1 MKLVVVGI
9 NHKDTPLEIR
19 EKGAFLHRT
28 LNEGIRTLLKEDEI
42 AEVIILSTCN
52 RSEIYVSTRNEN
64 AAGKILTDFYLNEK
78 STELAP
84 YLFVKKERAAMVH
97 LYEVVTGLDSM
108 ILGED
113 QILGQVKD
121 ALEKSQDIK
130 GCGKYLTKMFREAI
144 TFTKKVKTDYKISET
159 PLSLSSTAVKHIKRK
174 YPENYGDKKIL
185 IIGSGKMGVL
195 ALRYMKAEGF
205 QNPYMTN
212 RTFHNMHECE
222 AIHENVQMIHYEDRY
237 NIIPEMDV
245 IITATAS
252 PHVILKADEMKCLNK
267 PLIVIDLALP
277 RDVEEAVGEIP
288 AVDLLTIDDFKEIID
303 EKMAYRMK
311 IARKIEAEIQD
322 EIDGLL
328 LWVTHAKVDNM
339 VRDLNETSRQ
349 LAEETITNLC
359 ERLSLTEK
367 EEIYLAKIIR
377 SKFREMVMPPI
388 KQLKSLNSE
397 VEILGMEK
405 TVTYLFPGIQGKAAL
420 GEQKNDDTSVV

>member
-19 EKGAFLHRT
+19 EKGSFIHRT
-28 LNEGIRTLLKEDEI
+28 LNEGIRTLLNENDI

-52 RSEIYVSTRNEN
+52 RSEIYVATRNVD
-64 AAGKILTDFYLNEK
+64 AAGEILKGFYLSEK
-78 STELAP
+78 SDQLEP
-84 YLFVKKERAAMVH
+84 YLFIKKERAAMVH

-121 ALEKSQDIK
+121 ALEKSQAIK

-144 TFTKKVKTDYKISET
+144 TFSKKVKTVYKISET
-159 PLSLSSTAVKHIKRK
+159 PLSLSSTAIKHIKRQ

-185 IIGSGKMGVL
+185 IIGSGKMGEL

-212 RTFHNMHECE
+212 RTFHNMDKCE
-222 AIHENVQMIHYEDRY
+222 AIHENVKMIHYENRY
-237 NIIPEMDV
+237 QVIPEMDV
-245 IITATAS
+245 IISATAS
-252 PHVILKADEMKCLNK
+252 PHVILKAAEMPRLNK

-277 RDVEEAVGEIP
+277 RDVEEAVGNIP
-288 AVDLLTIDDFKEIID
+288 GTELLTIDDFKEIID
-303 EKMAYRMK
+303 ETMVYRMK
-311 IARKIEAEIQD
+311 VAEKIAGEIQE
-322 EIDGLL
+322 EIDGLI

-339 VRDLNETSRQ
+339 VQDLNETSRK
-349 LAEETITNLC
+349 LAEETIENLC
-359 ERLSLTEK
+359 GRLSLTEK
-367 EEIYLAKIIR
+367 EETYLAKIVR

-388 KQLKSLNSE
+388 KQLKSLDTE
-397 VEILGMEK
+397 EEIIRMEK
-405 TVTYLFPGIQGKAAL
+405 TVAYLFSGVQEVAL
-420 GEQKNDDTSVV
+420 GDQK

>member
-1 MKLVVVGI
+1 MKLVVAGI

-28 LNEGIRTLLKEDEI
+28 LNEAIRTLLNETEI

-52 RSEIYVSTRNEN
+52 RSEIYVSTRNVD
-64 AAGKILTDFYLNEK
+64 AAGEILTDFYLSEK
-78 STELAP
+78 SAELAP
-84 YLFVKKERAAMVH
+84 YLFVKKEREAMVH

-121 ALEKSQDIK
+121 GLEKSQAIK

-159 PLSLSSTAVKHIKRK
+159 PLSLSSTAVKHIKRA
-174 YPENYGDKKIL
+174 YPEDYGDKKIL

-205 QNPYMTN
+205 CNPYMTN
-212 RTFHNMHECE
+212 RTFHNMDQCE

-237 NIIPEMDV
+237 QVIPDMDV

-252 PHVILKADEMKCLNK
+252 PHVVLKAAEMKSLRK
-267 PLIVIDLALP
+267 PLTVIDLALP
-277 RDVEEAVGEIP
+277 RDVEEAVGSLP
-288 AVDLLTIDDFKEIID
+288 QVKLLTIDDFKNMMD
-303 EKMAYRMK
+303 EKMAYRVK
-311 IARKIEAEIQD
+311 IAKKIAAEIQD

-328 LWVTHAKVDNM
+328 SWVTHAKVDNM

-349 LAEETITNLC
+349 LAEETIETLC
-359 ERLSLTEK
+359 GRLTLSEK
-367 EEIYLAKIIR
+367 EAVYLAKVIR

-388 KQLKSLNSE
+388 KQLKSLE
-397 VEILGMEK
+397 CEEQIIGIEK
-405 TVTYLFPGIQGKAAL
+405 TVTYLFPGIQDKKTQ
-420 GEQKNDDTSVV
+420 EDQQNDDTAVI

>member
-1 MKLVVVGI
+1 MKLVVAGI

-28 LNEGIRTLLKEDEI
+28 LNEGIQSLLKEDAI

-52 RSEIYVSTRNEN
+52 RSEIYVATRNEN
-64 AAGKILTDFYLNEK
+64 AAGQILTNFYLQEK
-78 STELAP
+78 SPELSP
-84 YLFVKKERAAMVH
+84 YLFVKKEREALVH

-121 ALEKSQDIK
+121 ALEKSQAIK

-144 TFTKKVKTDYKISET
+144 TFTKKVKTEYKISET
-159 PLSLSSTAVKHIKRK
+159 PLSLSSTAVKHVKRK
-174 YPENYGDKKIL
+174 YPEDYGDKKIL

-212 RTFHNMHECE
+212 RTFHNMDQCE
-222 AIHENVQMIHYEDRY
+222 AIHENVQVIRYENRY
-237 NIIPEMDV
+237 DCIEEMDV

-252 PHVILKADEMKCLNK
+252 PHVILKAEEMPALTK
-267 PLIVIDLALP
+267 PLTVIDLALP
-277 RDVEEAVGEIP
+277 RDVEEAVGELP
-288 AVDLLTIDDFKEIID
+288 GVSLLTIDDFKDMMD
-303 EKMAYRMK
+303 EKMTYRIQVAK
-311 IARKIEAEIQD
+311 QIAEEIQD

-328 LWVTHAKVDNM
+328 SWVTHAKVDNM

-349 LAEETITNLC
+349 LAEETIENLC
-359 ERLSLTEK
+359 TRLNLTEK
-367 EEIYLAKIIR
+367 EEVYLSKVIR

-388 KQLKSLNSE
+388 KQLKSLE
-397 VEILGMEK
+397 KEADIIGMEK
-405 TVTYLFPGIQGKAAL
+405 TVTYLFPGIQDRAAL
-420 GEQKNDDTSVV
+420 GD

>member
-1 MKLVVVGI
+1 MKLVVAGI

-28 LNEGIRTLLKEDEI
+28 LNEAIRTLLNEDAI

-52 RSEIYVSTRNEN
+52 RSEIYVSTRNED
-64 AAGKILTDFYLNEK
+64 AAGKILTDFYLTEK
-78 STELAP
+78 AAELEP
-84 YLFVKKERAAMVH
+84 YLFVKKEREAMVH

-121 ALEKSQDIK
+121 ALEKSQAIK

-159 PLSLSSTAVKHIKRK
+159 PLSLSSTAVKHIKREH
-174 YPENYGDKKIL
+174 PEDFGDKKIL

-222 AIHENVQMIHYEDRY
+222 SIHENVQTIHYENRY
-237 NIIPEMDV
+237 EIIPEMDV

-252 PHVILKADEMKCLNK
+252 PHVILKADEMMPLTK
-267 PLIVIDLALP
+267 PLTVIDLALP
-277 RDVEEAVGEIP
+277 RDVEEAVGDLPLVE
-288 AVDLLTIDDFKEIID
+288 LLTIDDFKNIMD
-303 EKMAYRMK
+303 EKMAYRVK
-311 IARKIEAEIQD
+311 IAEKIAEEIQD

-328 LWVTHAKVDNM
+328 SWVTHAKVDNM

-349 LAEETITNLC
+349 LAEETIENLC
-359 ERLSLTEK
+359 GRLNLTEK
-367 EEIYLAKIIR
+367 EELYLSKVIR

-388 KQLKSLNSE
+388 KQLKSLDDE
-397 VEILGMEK
+397 AQIIGIEK
-405 TVTYLFPGIQGKAAL
+405 TVTYLFPGMQEKISPEA
-420 GEQKNDDTSVV
+420 QKNDDTAVI